1 MADDRINVII
11 SQKVKEDYEYVKDII
26 NASKSITGFIPT
38 DFFGVKNN
46 QDSNNS
52 KNWSEILEELNKH
65 IKQNSPEAPLATE
78 RYIDYLMCAACFYND
93 LDNDLDLVR
102 WFINN
107 GADVNFQEP
116 ESGNTLLHLVAFN
129 GNVKL
134 AELLITNGAHLNYYH
149 HDIKANL
156 QGNTYLHFGAEGG
169 YDEFIQFIR
178 KEVALKSVG
187 TESIS
192 DIIKYKNKEG
202 NTALHLAA
210 KNGHVKYVEEILN
223 NNLYDHD
230 YDQNFHLC
238 PIAMLFVTV
247 VLSCGVSVLLY
258 WATIRAIEQKSYISL
273 CSLYI
278 FCIICVAAPLFLCFH
293 LFRCYIRK
301 DEGSPAIVNND
312 GKTVLHLAIK
322 NIQEESDQDQYYQC
336 AQLLIEAI
344 PNYQINIQDKEGNTA
359 LHLAAEKGLER
370 IVEALLKKKSNA
382 EIMTNNKETALHL
395 AIKNSHYNCAMCLAQ
410 GIQTKKERLR
420 LKLLEFSYIIR
431 NKYDYHINPYIE
443 DFKEKVQKK
452 TQVKKS
458 WQEEVL
464 CLAIKHQSKASS
476 NYAKWLFKRE
486 VVGQLLR
493 MVDESE
499 INEVYSY
506 AKDYSERKD
515 IKDGNY
521 VLKKLNNFFCA
532 NEKCRSKNLS
542 KLKNQESWCKDHIL
556 HTTSVLSAILALL
569 FILKQNSYLSNSYY
583 FSKFD
588 NFLTILVKVATIFS
602 VYFTI
607 KLYLKHK
614 ELDKLTDCQDKIE
627 EINNLLIKKKENPH
641 IKMQDSNLYK
651 LDHSN
656 RCQNSNQLI
665 LYSDAEEA
673 CSSQQQRKSSYTFS
687 KSELSECRS
696 RRAASDCQPEL
707 TSLLP
712 LPLPIKIYRS
722 FPNKLDKLKQ
732 AYQSI
737 KQSFILDI
745 KSIKELKYKKTLN
758 RELIKNPSFNKST
771 ERKTSL

>member
-11 SQKVKEDYEYVKDII
+11 SQKVKEDYEYVKNII
-26 NASKSITGFIPT
+26 NAPESVTLSMPIRF
-38 DFFGVKNN
+38 FFGKNN
-46 QDSNNS
+46 EDNYSISWNQM
-52 KNWSEILEELNKH
+52 LEMLNKH

-78 RYIDYLMCAACFYND
+78 RYIDYLMYAACFYND
-93 LDNDLDLVR
+93 LDLITWL
-102 WFINN
+102 INN
-107 GADVNFQEP
+107 GANVNFQEP
-116 ESGNTLLHLVAFN
+116 ESGNTLLHLAALH
-129 GNVKL
+129 GNVRL
-134 AELLITNGAHLNYYH
+134 AKLLIAHGADLNYHCY
-149 HDIKANL
+149 DIKANL
-156 QGNTYLHFGAEGG
+156 QGNTYLHFASEGG

-178 KEVALKSVG
+178 NEVASKSVG
-187 TESIS
+187 MESIS

-210 KNGHVKYVEEILN
+210 KNGHVKCVDKILGN
-223 NNLYDHD
+223 SSYDSGGGQNILAHLVVSCVATVMYLCSISVFLYHTMIKLIKSKD
-230 YDQNFHLC
+230 YIGLSGLC
-238 PIAMLFVTV
+238 FLVIASL
-247 VLSCGVSVLLY
+247 LSLLL
-258 WATIRAIEQKSYISL
+258 INISL
-273 CSLYI
+273 FKSFVKDGENSL
-278 FCIICVAAPLFLCFH
+278 V
-293 LFRCYIRK
+293 
-301 DEGSPAIVNND
+301 GVNND
-312 GKTVLHLAIK
+312 RKTALHLAIK

-344 PNYQINIQDKEGNTA
+344 PNSQINIQDKEGNTA

-370 IVEALLKKKSNA
+370 SVEALLKKKANA

-431 NKYDYHINPYIE
+431 NKYDYHIKPYIE

-476 NYAKWLFKRE
+476 NHAKWLFKRE

-515 IKDGNY
+515 IKDGNC
-521 VLKKLNNFFCA
+521 VLKKLNNFFRA

-542 KLKNQESWCKDHIL
+542 KLQNQESWCKDHIL

-583 FSKFD
+583 FSQFD

-627 EINNLLIKKKENPH
+627 EINNLLIKKKEADINPH
-641 IKMQDSNLYK
+641 IKAQDSNFYCK
-651 LDHSN
+651 PYHNN
-656 RCQNSNQLI
+656 RCQNSDQLV
-665 LYSDAEEA
+665 LHSDAEEA
-673 CSSQQQRKSSYTFS
+673 CSAQQQRKSSYTFS

-696 RRAASDCQPEL
+696 RRAASDVHSEL
-707 TSLLP
+707 TPLLP
-712 LPLPIKIYRS
+712 LSLPIKTYRS

-771 ERKTSL
+771 EKETFL